1 MADLSA
7 REIYRFARLA
17 GFSPDQAVTM
27 TAIALAESGG
37 NTNAHN
43 PNGENSRG
51 LWQINLDAHGGW
63 AGGMNLFDP
72 AQNARAAYRV
82 SGGGQDV
89 SPWTVVH
96 GPRPRYLA
104 YKSEALAA
112 AAASGDTGVTG
123 VWTGTEG
130 YGHPLSAGNTGPGTP
145 IGPTG
150 GGESG
155 SLQTFLD
162 AAVRQTGDR
171 YVFGA
176 ETGLDN
182 PDPNTFD
189 CSELVQWAAHQAGV
203 EVGDGTWVQYLRLE
217 QQGATISVEQ
227 AMKTPGALLFSFP
240 EKPVPG
246 RAYPQSHVAISLG
259 DGRTIEARGRKYG
272 VGSWSA
278 ENRFEYAAV
287 IPGLSGGFNPLALG
301 AATAT
306 QGGVDTDGDGLT
318 DAMEARLGLSATS
331 VDSDRDNLSDG
342 YEMLRLR
349 TNAAQSDTDGDGI
362 SDGMELITRTDPGN
376 PDSDRDGNVDG
387 ATSAP
392 DTDGDGITDP
402 LELLLR
408 TDPFAVDAD
417 GDGFTDGAEYRARFN
432 PADPASNPLAPPV
445 DPLGPPANPLAPP
458 VDPLGPPADPLAPP
472 VNPLGPSADPL
483 TAPGTPPIGSG
494 PRRPVPPPDPD
505 NWGMDAPDLPAG

>member
-17 GFSPDQAVTM
+17 GFSPDQSVTM

-37 NTNAHN
+37 NTHAHN
-43 PNGENSRG
+43 PHGENSRG
-51 LWQINLDAHGGW
+51 LWQINLDAHSSW
-63 AGGMNLFDP
+63 AGGMDLFDP

-82 SGGGQDV
+82 SQGGLDV

-96 GPRPRYLA
+96 GPRPRYLS
-104 YKSEALAA
+104 YRSEALAA
-112 AAASGDTGVTG
+112 ASASGDTGAVG

-130 YGHPLSAGNTGPGTP
+130 YGHPLAAGQAGPGAP
-145 IGPTG
+145 IGAPGGPVG
-150 GGESG
+150 GGESS

-162 AAVRQTGDR
+162 SALGQTGDR

-176 ETGLDN
+176 ETRLDN
-182 PDPNTFD
+182 PNPDTFD

-203 EVGDGTWVQYLRLE
+203 DVGDGTWVQYMQLE
-217 QQGATISVEQ
+217 KQGATISVEQ

-259 DGRTIEARGRKYG
+259 DGRTIEARGRRYG

-287 IPGLSGGFNPLALG
+287 IPGLSGGFNPLAVG
-301 AATAT
+301 ATAT
-306 QGGVDTDGDGLT
+306 QGGGVDTDGDGLT
-318 DAMEARLGLSATS
+318 DSLEASLGLSATS
-331 VDSDRDNLSDG
+331 VDTDRDNLSDG
-342 YEMLRLR
+342 YELLRLR
-349 TNAAQSDTDGDGI
+349 TNAAQSDTDGDAI

-376 PDSDRDGNVDG
+376 PDSDLYGNVDG

-392 DTDGDGITDP
+392 DTDGDAITDP
-402 LELLLR
+402 LEVLLR
-408 TDPFAVDAD
+408 TDPFALDSD
-417 GDGFTDGAEYRARFN
+417 GDGFTDGAEYQAQFN
-432 PADPASNPLAPPV
+432 PADPANNPLAPP
-445 DPLGPPANPLAPP
+445 A
-458 VDPLGPPADPLAPP
+458 
-472 VNPLGPSADPL
+472 NPLGPSADPL
-483 TAPGTPPIGSG
+483 AAPGTPPTAAIGSG
-494 PRRPVPPPDPD
+494 STRPTPPPDPD
-505 NWGMDAPDLPAG
+505 GWGMDAPDLPAG